1 MYTII
6 DLADKCRGGWK
17 LIPLLPPLQQPCFVF
32 FFRQY
37 LTDGYTFGIRCGC
50 FFDVRTDVS
59 NAYIRIKIYAITTE
73 NQTRTMSETEGQV
86 FGQKRPPLYQIITN
100 ILREYPSGQ
109 IFKVNDAVLL
119 FQYTHDRLLV
129 YNSIKSKL

>member
-1 MYTII
+1 MEGGVKT
-6 DLADKCRGGWK
+6 DVLA
-17 LIPLLPPLQQPCFVF
+17 PPASTPPFCLFC
-32 FFRQY
+32 QY
-37 LTDGYTFGIRCGC
+37 LTVGIGRGY
-50 FFDVRTDVS
+50 FFDVRTDASNQS

-109 IFKVNDAVLL
+109 IFKVNDAIL
-119 FQYTHDRLLV
+119 FQYTRLDRF
-129 YNSIKSKL
+129 SSCI